1 MNLTLEEIEDELDAL
16 QVAYID
22 EEDEVRQLEIVRKFS
37 LLLKMATDLDSVDRI
52 AAGVTITNWTRA
64 EEEV

>member
-1 MNLTLEEIEDELDAL
+1 MPDIEEIEDELDEL

-37 LLLKMATDLDSVDRI
+37 LLLKMATELDSVDRI
-52 AAGVTITNWTRA
+52 AAGVTITNWTRT
-64 EEEV
+64 EEEF